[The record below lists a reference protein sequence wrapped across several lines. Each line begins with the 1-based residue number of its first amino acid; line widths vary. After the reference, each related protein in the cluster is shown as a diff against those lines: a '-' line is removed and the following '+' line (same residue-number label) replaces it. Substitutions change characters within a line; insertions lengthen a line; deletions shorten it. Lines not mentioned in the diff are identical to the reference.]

1 MKKYPWYI
9 AIGAFLLVLIVYAG
23 TQIHTALGQ
32 DETAD
37 ISSDES
43 ISDHA
48 DHGPVVPVIDEETK
62 KILYWTCVMHPTVRM
77 PDPGNCPVCKMELI
91 PIYEGAGLTLTQK
104 QKDLIPIRTEKI
116 GFHKLEREIRTVGIL
131 DYNETNVAYASTR
144 VSGWIE
150 KLHVNFTG
158 TKVKEGEHL
167 LDIYSPELLVAQE
180 EYLLIV
186 KNLDEIQS
194 SHIEAVRKTAEGT
207 LKAAESRLELLG
219 LTKEQIKE
227 IREHGEVRTELPLY
241 SPLSGTVVHMNV
253 SKGLHVGRGMN
264 LYRIA
269 DLSNIWLLADI
280 YEYEMPWVSVGQD
293 VLINVQSMPGQEF
306 HGKVIFIYPY
316 MESKSRTVKL
326 QVGVPNPNGELR
338 PGMYANVR
346 LKSTLAEIYTEK
358 PAHPPHEHVES
369 ATVWTCPMHPQVER
383 NEPGECP
390 ICGMDLV
397 EKEVQGIAKSSEAAT
412 VWTCPMH
419 PQVERDEQGECP
431 ICGMDLVEKE
441 TESSEA
447 ATVWTCPM
455 HPQVK
460 QDGPGECPICGMDLV
475 EEEAPSEP
483 DATRVVLRADAPPL
497 QFIYACP
504 DHPDKKYPIPGTC
517 PEDGKQLELT
527 DEVLSVPKS
536 AVIDTGVRAVVFVD
550 KGEAGYA
557 QTEVKLGPESWV
569 DDGKTR
575 RRYFPIIS
583 GLFADDIVVTNGNY
597 LLDSQTQLTG
607 SGSAAG
613 AYGGAIGKEED
624 AGSSAPQHQH

>member
-37 ISSDES
+37 ISNDES

-48 DHGPVVPVIDEETK
+48 DHGVVPVVDEETK
-62 KILYWTCVMHPTVRM
+62 KILYWTCVMHPTVHE
-77 PDPGNCPVCKMELI
+77 PDQGNCPVCRMELI

-150 KLHVNFTG
+150 NLHVNFTG
-158 TKVKEGEHL
+158 TQVKKGERL

-180 EYLLIV
+180 EYLLTI

-194 SHIEAVRKTAEGT
+194 SHIEAVRQTAAGT

-227 IREHGEVRTELPLY
+227 IRERGEVSTELPLY
-241 SPLSGTVVHMNV
+241 SPVGGTVVHMNV
-253 SKGLHVGRGMN
+253 YKGQHVGRGMQ

-293 VLINVQSMPGQEF
+293 ILITVQSMPGKEF

-369 ATVWTCPMHPQVER
+369 ATVWTCPMHPQVKR
-383 NEPGECP
+383 DEPGECP

-397 EKEVQGIAKSSEAAT
+397 EEQTQETAK
-412 VWTCPMH
+412 
-419 PQVERDEQGECP
+419 
-431 ICGMDLVEKE
+431 
-441 TESSEA
+441 SSEA

-475 EEEAPSEP
+475 EEEVSSEP
-483 DATRVVLRADAPPL
+483 DAARVVLRSDAPPL
-497 QFIYACP
+497 QFMYACT

-517 PEDGKQLELT
+517 PEDGKQLVLT

-536 AVIDTGVRAVVFVD
+536 AVIDTGLRAVVFVD

-557 QTEVKLGPESWV
+557 QTEVKLGPESWA